1 MKKAI
6 ICIVGKSGS
15 GKSMVA
21 EVIEKYMGIELIRS
35 YTTRPR
41 RTHDESGHQFITDEE
56 FDAIKKEDMIAFT
69 EFGGARYCCVHK
81 DLKDINLYIIDPH
94 GLEYLKNN
102 FSDRYIIYSILIKRP
117 EEQRIDAV
125 GRDRV
130 DRDANKFY
138 LPDSYYDV
146 VFENNSGVKID
157 IILSVCKCV
166 RDIQRAHAIT
176 SGIKQY
182 WDAGTEYELR
192 D

>member
-176 SGIKQY
+176 S
-182 WDAGTEYELR
+182 
-192 D
+192 